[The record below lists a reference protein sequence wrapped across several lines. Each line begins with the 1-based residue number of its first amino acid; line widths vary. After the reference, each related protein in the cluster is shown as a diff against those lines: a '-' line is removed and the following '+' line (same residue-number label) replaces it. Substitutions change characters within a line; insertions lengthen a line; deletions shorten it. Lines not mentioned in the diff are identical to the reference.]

1 MKALIMILG
10 MSLINC
16 RTIQLGQKM
25 IDQAARKHNER
36 QKMDHTSPQYLNM
49 LPVLANKFNN
59 MDLHKM
65 MIIKNPK

>member
-1 MKALIMILG
+1 MRALIMILG

-36 QKMDHTSPQYLNM
+36 QRMDHTSPKYLNM